1 MNCTDMTK
9 QSTMTIDL
17 NNMSLDTK
25 KFLYDSYF
33 SSKTNTSQ
41 SFNHKIELL
50 TLLGYL
56 TQQLKKR
63 VPDTFRNS
71 YDVLKKY
78 VLVGNILEQADED
91 YISGLS
97 IVCDDLLYGVQ
108 DIDPPTQYSN
118 SAEIKNRLKE
128 LISGWLPF

>member
-1 MNCTDMTK
+1 
-9 QSTMTIDL
+9 MTIDL

-25 KFLYDSYF
+25 RFLYNSYF

-41 SFNHKIELL
+41 SFEYKIEIL
-50 TLLGYL
+50 TLLAYL

-63 VPDTFRNS
+63 MPDTFKNA
-71 YDVLKKY
+71 YDVLKNY
-78 VLVGNILEQADED
+78 VLVGVPLELTDED

-97 IVCDDLLYGVQ
+97 VVCDDLIWGTN
-108 DIDPPTQYSN
+108 DIEAPSKYSN
-118 SAEIKNRLKE
+118 SVEIKNRIKE